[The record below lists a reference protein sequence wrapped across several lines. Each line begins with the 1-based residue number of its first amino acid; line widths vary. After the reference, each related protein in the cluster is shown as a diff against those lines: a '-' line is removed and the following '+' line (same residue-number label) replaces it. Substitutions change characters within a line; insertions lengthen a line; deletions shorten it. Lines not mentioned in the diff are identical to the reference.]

1 MTSSEDPKP
10 LDLLVD
16 MDGVLVDFVTAAL
29 RLHDRLEVLAAW
41 PSGEWDVS
49 AVMGI
54 SGSEFWRPIEEAG
67 ADFWASLEP
76 YPWCDDLFELVES
89 IGPWCILTS
98 RSGDPFCAAG
108 KITWLQRRFGPGFRN
123 FLIGPPKWVCARSDQ
138 LLIDDNDTNV
148 ERFRARGGRAI
159 LFPRPW
165 NRNHELSG
173 DPMSHLREE
182 LSEQSFLT
190 K

>member
-1 MTSSEDPKP
+1 MTSSDPVVS
-10 LDLLVD
+10 LGFLID

-29 RLHDRLEVLAAW
+29 RLHDRLEVLADW
-41 PSGEWDVS
+41 PAGHWDMPE
-49 AVMGI
+49 AMGI
-54 SGSEFWRPIEEAG
+54 TSREFWGRIHEAG
-67 ADFWASLEP
+67 ADFWSSLEP
-76 YPWCDDLFELVES
+76 YPWCDDLFALVEAS
-89 IGPWCILTS
+89 GPWCILTS
-98 RSGDPFCAAG
+98 PSSDPSCAAG
-108 KITWLQRRFGPGFRN
+108 KISWLQNRFGRGFRA
-123 FLIGPPKWVCARSDQ
+123 FLIGPPKWMCARSDQ

-182 LSEQSFLT
+182 LSEL
-190 K
+190 